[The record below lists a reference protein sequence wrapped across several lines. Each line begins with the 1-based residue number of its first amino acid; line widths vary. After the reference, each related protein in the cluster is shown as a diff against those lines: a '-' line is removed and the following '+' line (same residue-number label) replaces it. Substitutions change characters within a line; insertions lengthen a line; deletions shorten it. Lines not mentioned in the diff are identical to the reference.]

1 MAEASAAIG
10 FFGKLPSH
18 GDFVRRS
25 LPAELVNLWDPWLQ
39 AGLAESRQVLGETW
53 MERYLSG
60 PIWRFG
66 LSAGVCGEAP
76 WLGAMM
82 PSVDRVGRYFPLTV
96 AARIPA
102 DQGLF
107 AAAAGAGPWL
117 GELEQVMLRALE
129 EDGLT
134 ADDLAEQ
141 LAGIT
146 PLPGGAPGPPGDDP
160 CPGEPSAPIAVP
172 LGAAAEL
179 QEATAALIEV
189 MAWRYLGPFSLWW
202 SAGSAYVEPT
212 ARVYSGLPAKGQFW
226 TLLSQDRPSD

>member
-1 MAEASAAIG
+1 MTADEAPIG

-18 GDFVRRS
+18 GDFVRRA
-25 LPAELVNLWDPWLQ
+25 LPSELISLWDPWLQ
-39 AGLAESRQVLGETW
+39 AGLAESRQVLGEIW
-53 MERYLSG
+53 LERYLSG

-66 LSAGVCGEAP
+66 LSAGVCGDAP

-96 AARIPA
+96 ATRMPA

-107 AAAAGAGPWL
+107 ATAAGAGPWL

-146 PLPGGAPGPPGDDP
+146 PLAGGTPGPPGEDP
-160 CPGEPSAPIAVP
+160 CPVEPSAPIAVP
-172 LGAAAEL
+172 LGDAAKL
-179 QEATAALIEV
+179 QEATEALMEA
-189 MAWRYLGPFSLWW
+189 MTRRCLGPFSVWW
-202 SAGSAYVEPT
+202 SAGSAYVAPT
-212 ARVYSGLPAKGQFW
+212 ARVYAGLPAKGQFW